1 MIDKRLLQDVVK
13 VRKVEGKN
21 DFGDVTYSD
30 PLDIKPVR
38 FDRSVA
44 IIGTNNS
51 KTRQKVGV
59 VYIYPKFANVT
70 VDDSWLGA
78 IVNDGERDYLVT
90 GYQPNYLNGKVF
102 SYEIEVI

>member
-1 MIDKRLLQDVVK
+1 MIDKRLLQDVVT
-13 VRKVEGKN
+13 VRKVEGKD

-44 IIGTNNS
+44 VTGTNNS
-51 KTRQKVGV
+51 KTRQKVGT
-59 VYIYPKFANVT
+59 VYIYPKFASVT

-78 IVNDGERDYLVT
+78 IVNDGARDYLVT
-90 GYQPNYLNGKVF
+90 GYEPNCLNGKIF
-102 SYEIEVI
+102 SYEVEVT

>member
-1 MIDKRLLQDVVK
+1 MIDKRLLTDTIS
-13 VRKVEGKN
+13 VRKVAGKN
-21 DFGDVTYSD
+21 DYGDESYSD

-44 IIGTNNS
+44 VTGANNY

-59 VYIYPKFANVT
+59 VYIYPKLASVT

-78 IVNDGERDYLVT
+78 IVNDGARDYLVT
-90 GYQPNYLNGKVF
+90 GYQPNYLNGKIF
-102 SYEIEVI
+102 SYEVEVT

>member
-1 MIDKRLLQDVVK
+1 MIDKRLLQDVVT
-13 VRKVEGKN
+13 VRKVEGKD

-44 IIGTNNS
+44 VIGTNNS
-51 KTRQKVGV
+51 KTKQKAGV

-70 VDDSWLGA
+70 VDESWLGA
-78 IVNDGERDYLVT
+78 IVNDRERDYLVT
-90 GYQPNYLNGKVF
+90 GYQPNYLNAKIF
-102 SYEIEVI
+102 SYEVEVT

>member
-1 MIDKRLLQDVVK
+1 MIDKRLLQDFIT

-44 IIGTNNS
+44 VIGTNNS
-51 KTRQKVGV
+51 KTKQKVGV

-70 VDDSWLGA
+70 VDESWLGA
-78 IVNDGERDYLVT
+78 IVNDRERDYLVT
-90 GYQPNYLNGKVF
+90 GYQPNYLNGKIF
-102 SYEIEVI
+102 SYEVEVT

>member
-1 MIDKRLLQDVVK
+1 MIDKRLLTDTIS
-13 VRKVEGKN
+13 VRKVAGKN
-21 DFGDVTYSD
+21 DYGDESYSD

-44 IIGTNNS
+44 VTGANNS

-59 VYIYPKFANVT
+59 VYIYPKFTSVT

-78 IVNDGERDYLVT
+78 IVNDGARDYLVT
-90 GYQPNYLNGKVF
+90 GYQSNYLNGKIF
-102 SYEIEVI
+102 SYEVEVT

>member
-1 MIDKRLLQDVVK
+1 MIDKRLLQDVVT

-44 IIGTNNS
+44 VIGTDNS
-51 KTRQKVGV
+51 KTRQKVGKV
-59 VYIYPKFANVT
+59 FIYPRFVDVT

-78 IVNDGERDYLVT
+78 LVNDGGRDYLVI
-90 GYQPNYLNGKVF
+90 GYQPNYLNGKIF

>member
-1 MIDKRLLQDVVK
+1 MIDKRLLQDVVT

-44 IIGTNNS
+44 VIGTDNS
-51 KTRQKVGV
+51 KTRQKVGKV
-59 VYIYPKFANVT
+59 FIYPRFVDVT
-70 VDDSWLGA
+70 VNDSWLGA
-78 IVNDGERDYLVT
+78 LVNDGGRDYLVI
-90 GYQPNYLNGKVF
+90 GYQPNYLNGKIF

>member
-1 MIDKRLLQDVVK
+1 MIDKRFLQDVVK
-13 VRKVEGKN
+13 VRKVEGKD

-30 PLDIKPVR
+30 PLDIKSVR

-44 IIGTNNS
+44 VIGTNNS

-59 VYIYPKFANVT
+59 VYIYPKLANVT
-70 VDDSWLGA
+70 VDESWLGA
-78 IVNDGERDYLVT
+78 IVNDGERDYLVI

>member
-1 MIDKRLLQDVVK
+1 MIDKRLLQDFIT
-13 VRKVEGKN
+13 VRKVEGKD

-44 IIGTNNS
+44 VIGTNNS
-51 KTRQKVGV
+51 KIKQKVGV

-70 VDDSWLGA
+70 VDESWLGA
-78 IVNDGERDYLVT
+78 IVNDRERDYLVT
-90 GYQPNYLNGKVF
+90 GYQPNYLNGKIF
-102 SYEIEVI
+102 SYEVEVT

>member
-1 MIDKRLLQDVVK
+1 MIDKRLLTDAIS
-13 VRKVEGKN
+13 VRKVADKN
-21 DFGDVTYSD
+21 DFGDESYSD

-38 FDRSVA
+38 FDRSVSVTGA
-44 IIGTNNS
+44 NNS

-59 VYIYPKFANVT
+59 IYIYPKFANVT

-78 IVNDGERDYLVT
+78 IVNDGARDYVVT
-90 GYQPNYLNGKVF
+90 GYQPNFLNGKIF